1 MSYRLNIPIVST
13 TTIVGFLY
21 AYVSD
26 VVFFNF
32 VNVYMVDI
40 FIVGIIV
47 FISIPVC
54 IQIVVAKMSTFTVEG
69 DVCLL
74 KIGINKFSII
84 IKFDIAQFP
93 VSEIVIR
100 ELRFFFLLL
109 TGG

>member
-40 FIVGIIV
+40 FI
-47 FISIPVC
+47 
-54 IQIVVAKMSTFTVEG
+54 
-69 DVCLL
+69 
-74 KIGINKFSII
+74 IGIYY
-84 IKFDIAQFP
+84 
-93 VSEIVIR
+93 
-100 ELRFFFLLL
+100 
-109 TGG
+109 